1 MVIIVFCGKLYEVFE
16 KSVKFINLNLLMD
29 LIIEVRVRDNLL
41 LQYIKVE
48 NIEMEINEIV
58 EILGCKFIEY
68 IILLIILCNYVVVF
82 NYIVCVNFVRNIIN
96 VFLY

>member
-1 MVIIVFCGKLYEVFE
+1 M
-16 KSVKFINLNLLMD
+16 
-29 LIIEVRVRDNLL
+29 
-41 LQYIKVE
+41 
-48 NIEMEINEIV
+48 EMEINEIV

-68 IILLIILCNYVVVF
+68 IILLIILWNYVVVF